1 MRGRLTRR
9 SGIELRPGRCG
20 AGADAHGRIPG
31 VEIPEQE
38 LTFEFIR
45 SSGPG
50 GQNVNKVSTAVR
62 LRFDV
67 RNSTVLPDEVKVRLI
82 ALAGRRVTKEGELVL
97 LGQRHRTQE
106 KNRQDVLARLAEL
119 VERALVAPRK
129 RRATKPTRA
138 AGVRRL
144 RAKKL
149 QADRKRGRSDAAA
162 ED

>member
-1 MRGRLTRR
+1 M
-9 SGIELRPGRCG
+9 
-20 AGADAHGRIPG
+20 
-31 VEIPEQE
+31 EIPEQE
-38 LTFEFIR
+38 LEFEFIR

-50 GQNVNKVSTAVR
+50 GQNVNKVATAVR

-67 RNSTVLPDEVKVRLI
+67 RGSTVLAPEVKVRLL
-82 ALAGRRVTKEGELVL
+82 ALAGRRATREGELVL

-119 VERALVAPRK
+119 VERALVVPRR

-144 RAKKL
+144 RAKKM
-149 QADRKRGRSDAAA
+149 QADRKRGRSEAAA
-162 ED
+162 DD

>member
-1 MRGRLTRR
+1 M
-9 SGIELRPGRCG
+9 
-20 AGADAHGRIPG
+20 A
-31 VEIPEQE
+31 IPEQE

-67 RNSTVLPDEVKVRLI
+67 RNSAALADEVKLRLLV
-82 ALAGRRVTKEGELVL
+82 LAGRRATKEGELVL

-106 KNRQDVLARLAEL
+106 KNRQDVVERLEEL
-119 VERALVAPRK
+119 VARALVAPRK
-129 RRATKPTRA
+129 RRATRPTRA
-138 AGVRRL
+138 AGARRL

-149 QADRKRGRSDAAA
+149 QAERKRGRSDTAA
-162 ED
+162 DD

>member
-1 MRGRLTRR
+1 M
-9 SGIELRPGRCG
+9 
-20 AGADAHGRIPG
+20 A
-31 VEIPEQE
+31 IPEQE

-67 RNSTVLPDEVKVRLI
+67 RNSAALADEVKLRLLV
-82 ALAGRRVTKEGELVL
+82 LAGRRATKEGELVL

-106 KNRQDVLARLAEL
+106 KNRQDVVERLEEL
-119 VERALVAPRK
+119 VARALVAPRK
-129 RRATKPTRA
+129 RRATRPTRA
-138 AGVRRL
+138 AGARRL

-149 QADRKRGRSDAAA
+149 QAERKRGRSDTAV
-162 ED
+162 DD

>member
-1 MRGRLTRR
+1 M
-9 SGIELRPGRCG
+9 
-20 AGADAHGRIPG
+20 
-31 VEIPEQE
+31 EIPEQE

-50 GQNVNKVSTAVR
+50 GQNVNKVATAVR

-67 RNSTVLPDEVKVRLI
+67 RRSAVLDDEVKVRLL
-82 ALAGRRVTKEGELVL
+82 ALAGRRATKDGELVL

-106 KNRQDVLARLAEL
+106 KNRQDVIARLTEL

-149 QADRKRGRSDAAA
+149 QADRKRGRSEAGGDDCRYGGSANRIRP
-162 ED
+162 

>member
-1 MRGRLTRR
+1 M
-9 SGIELRPGRCG
+9 
-20 AGADAHGRIPG
+20 
-31 VEIPEQE
+31 EIPEQE

-50 GQNVNKVSTAVR
+50 GQNVNKVATAVR

-67 RNSTVLPDEVKVRLI
+67 RRSAVLDDEVKVRLL
-82 ALAGRRVTKEGELVL
+82 ALAGRRATKDGELVL

-106 KNRQDVLARLAEL
+106 KNRQDVIARLTEL

-149 QADRKRGRSDAAA
+149 QADRKRGRSEAGGD
-162 ED
+162 D

>member
-1 MRGRLTRR
+1 M
-9 SGIELRPGRCG
+9 
-20 AGADAHGRIPG
+20 
-31 VEIPEQE
+31 EIPEQE
-38 LTFEFIR
+38 LTFEFLR

-50 GQNVNKVSTAVR
+50 GQNVNKVATAVR

-67 RNSTVLPDEVKVRLI
+67 LSSAVLDDLVKVRLL
-82 ALAGRRVTKEGELVL
+82 ALAGRRATKEGELVL

-119 VERALVAPRK
+119 VERAHEVPRK

-138 AGVRRL
+138 AGARRL

-149 QADRKRGRSDAAA
+149 QADRKRERSEAGAD
-162 ED
+162 D

>member
-1 MRGRLTRR
+1 M
-9 SGIELRPGRCG
+9 
-20 AGADAHGRIPG
+20 
-31 VEIPEQE
+31 EIPEQE

-50 GQNVNKVSTAVR
+50 GQNVNKVATAVR

-67 RNSTVLPDEVKVRLI
+67 RGSTALVDEVKIRLL
-82 ALAGRRVTKEGELVL
+82 ALAGRRATKEGEIVL

-106 KNRQDVLARLAEL
+106 KNRQDVVERLEEL
-119 VERALVAPRK
+119 VLRALVAPRK
-129 RRATKPTRA
+129 RRATRPTRA

-149 QADRKRGRSDAAA
+149 QSDRKRGRSDAAS

>member
-1 MRGRLTRR
+1 M
-9 SGIELRPGRCG
+9 
-20 AGADAHGRIPG
+20 
-31 VEIPEQE
+31 EIPEQE

-50 GQNVNKVSTAVR
+50 GQNVNKVATAVR

-67 RNSTVLPDEVKVRLI
+67 LRSPSLADEVKVRLL
-82 ALAGRRVTKEGELVL
+82 ALAGRRATKEGEVVL
-97 LGQRHRTQE
+97 LGQRYRTQE
-106 KNRQDVLARLAEL
+106 KNRQDVIERLSSL
-119 VERALVAPRK
+119 LQRALTVPRT

-138 AGVRRL
+138 AGARRL

-149 QADRKRGRSDAAA
+149 QAERKRGRGDAGV

>member
-1 MRGRLTRR
+1 M
-9 SGIELRPGRCG
+9 
-20 AGADAHGRIPG
+20 
-31 VEIPEQE
+31 EIPEQE
-38 LTFEFIR
+38 LTFEFLR

-50 GQNVNKVSTAVR
+50 GQNVNKVATAVR

-67 RNSTVLPDEVKVRLI
+67 RQSAVLDDEAKVRLL
-82 ALAGRRVTKEGELVL
+82 ALAGRRATKEGEIVL

-106 KNRQDVLARLAEL
+106 KNRQDVVARLAD
-119 VERALVAPRK
+119 LVARAHVVPRK

-149 QADRKRGRSDAAA
+149 QADRKRGRSEAGAD
-162 ED
+162 D